1 MFTQMRCKHIQHFR
15 LTRLVC
21 AGGVVLQTRP
31 LGAVEG
37 LWLCGLGFSAM
48 VPIVAVT
55 VPSQTFEQY
64 RLRMR
69 QHFNLP
75 NQLNTSRCVAC
86 RRPETRSEAG
96 RREHH
101 KTGACEACW
110 DALAASSPE
119 ARVVAAQRC
128 TRLNGAAACEY
139 FLTWIEVKS
148 SCSWGKPQSSPRS
161 CSSHHWHWYQC
172 SSTSKFVAAK

>member
-1 MFTQMRCKHIQHFR
+1 MA
-15 LTRLVC
+15 L
-21 AGGVVLQTRP
+21 RP
-31 LGAVEG
+31 
-37 LWLCGLGFSAM
+37 GFSAM

-139 FLTWIEVKS
+139 FLTWIEVN
-148 SCSWGKPQSSPRS
+148 R
-161 CSSHHWHWYQC
+161 
-172 SSTSKFVAAK
+172 VAPGGNLRAHPDLARHIIGIGTNVLPPPNLWRPNERP